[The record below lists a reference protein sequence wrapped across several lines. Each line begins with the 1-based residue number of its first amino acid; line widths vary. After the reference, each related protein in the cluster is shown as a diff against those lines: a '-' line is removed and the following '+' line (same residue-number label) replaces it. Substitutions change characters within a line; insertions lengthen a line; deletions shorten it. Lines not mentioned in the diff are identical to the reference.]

1 MRTWVMEYMETL
13 HVLLAVRM
21 AYPGQASSPQGSHG
35 VNCDSL
41 VANVLGIGSGWKQSK
56 QNWALLAVVGTIS
69 QNGMQ

>member
-1 MRTWVMEYMETL
+1 MEYVETWY
-13 HVLLAVRM
+13 VLQTVWM
-21 AYPGQASSPQGSHG
+21 DYPNQAGSPQGIRG
-35 VNCDSL
+35 VNRDSL